1 MHTTQEWWDQM
12 KDDRAVRGQWL
23 RRQYIGEM
31 AAVNLLSEVLLRF
44 GAEATFAEWENV
56 HKVMVQE
63 AIHAKW
69 MRELCVFE
77 GVELELNASAER
89 KYWAQ
94 VLPHVTNFREAM
106 AAGFHAESMRL
117 ERIHTIAAE
126 TDPRFKTFAGVF
138 SRILPHEEWHEK
150 IFDEMRHGKELTRY
164 HEKGLEALNLLLT
177 V

>member
-1 MHTTQEWWDQM
+1 MHTTQAWWDEI
-12 KDDRAVRGQWL
+12 KSDRAKLEAWM

-44 GAEATFAEWENV
+44 GAEATLNEWENV

-69 MRELCVFE
+69 MRELCDRE
-77 GVELELNASAER
+77 GITLERNASAER
-89 KYWAQ
+89 KYWAE
-94 VLPHVTNFREAM
+94 VLPNVHNFREAM

-117 ERIHTIAAE
+117 ERIRTIANE
-126 TDPRFKTFAGVF
+126 RDPQFSDFAATFT
-138 SRILPHEEWHEK
+138 RILPHEEWHEHV
-150 IFDEMRHGKELTRY
+150 FDQMRQGNDLTQY
-164 HEKGLEALNLLLT
+164 HERGLEALSLLLT